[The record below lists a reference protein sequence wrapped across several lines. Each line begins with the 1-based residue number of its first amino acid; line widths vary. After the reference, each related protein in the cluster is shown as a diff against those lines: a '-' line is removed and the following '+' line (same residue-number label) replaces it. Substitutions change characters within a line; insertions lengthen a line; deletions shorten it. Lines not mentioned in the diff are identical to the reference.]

1 MPGVNCS
8 IVTVGGITYNVETDI
23 DSGVALRRIRLP
35 LDQQPV
41 KTRRRAEL
49 KERIEEWFMFKAFV
63 DEAALPV
70 HGENAG
76 AISTGRTQQEAL
88 YQAVRAAYIDWLNT
102 P

>member
-1 MPGVNCS
+1 MTH
-8 IVTVGGITYNVETDI
+8 VTVNGVAYAVETEN
-23 DSGVALRRIRLP
+23 GVILRRFRLP

-49 KERIEEWFMFKAFV
+49 RERIEEWFMFKSFV

-76 AISTGRTQQEAL
+76 AVSTGRTQQEAL
-88 YQAVRAAYIDWLNT
+88 YQAARSAYIDWLNT

>member
-1 MPGVNCS
+1 MPVVQTQTTINGV
-8 IVTVGGITYNVETDI
+8 TFNVETED
-23 DSGVALRRIRLP
+23 GVIIRRFRLP

-49 KERIEEWFMFKAFV
+49 RERIEEWFMFKAFV

-88 YQAVRAAYIDWLNT
+88 YQAARSAYIDWLNA
-102 P
+102 

>member
-1 MPGVNCS
+1 MSVS
-8 IVTVGGITYNVETDI
+8 ATQITVGGITYTVETED
-23 DSGVALRRIRLP
+23 GVIVRRFRLP

-49 KERIEEWFMFKAFV
+49 RERIEEWFMFKALV

-88 YQAVRAAYIDWLNT
+88 YQAARSAYIDWLNT

>member
-1 MPGVNCS
+1 MPVS
-8 IVTVGGITYNVETDI
+8 MTHVTVNGVAYAVETEN
-23 DSGVALRRIRLP
+23 GVILRRFRLP

-49 KERIEEWFMFKAFV
+49 RERIEEWFMFKSFV

-76 AISTGRTQQEAL
+76 AVSTGRTQQEAL
-88 YQAVRAAYIDWLNT
+88 YQAARSAYIDWLNT